1 MNTNQIRQLFSD
13 SGNDTILEMNDVV
26 ELGQHVKIDTKID
39 KSTLDYYYSIDIM
52 ALAKSGIIDDMI
64 YDMINNGWTLNKSKT
79 EIVKYC

>member
-1 MNTNQIRQLFSD
+1 MTTNQIRQLFSD

-52 ALAKSGIIDDMI
+52 DLAKSGINDDMI
-64 YDMINNGWTLNKSKT
+64 YDMINKGWALNKSKT

>member
-1 MNTNQIRQLFSD
+1 MTTNQIKQLFSD

-52 ALAKSGIIDDMI
+52 DLAKSGINDDMI
-64 YDMINNGWTLNKSKT
+64 YDMINKGWALNKSKT

>member
-52 ALAKSGIIDDMI
+52 ALAKSGISDDMI
-64 YDMINNGWTLNKSKT
+64 YDMINKGWTFNKSKT

>member
-52 ALAKSGIIDDMI
+52 ALAKSGISDDMI
-64 YDMINNGWTLNKSKT
+64 NKGWTLNKSKT

>member
-1 MNTNQIRQLFSD
+1 MNTNQLRQLFSD

-39 KSTLDYYYSIDIM
+39 KSTLNYYYSIDIM
-52 ALAKSGIIDDMI
+52 TLAKSGINDDMI

>member
-1 MNTNQIRQLFSD
+1 MTTNQLRQLFSN

-39 KSTLDYYYSIDIM
+39 KSTLDYYYSINIM
-52 ALAKSGIIDDMI
+52 DLAKSGINDDMI
-64 YDMINNGWTLNKSKT
+64 YDMINKGWALNKSKT

>member
-1 MNTNQIRQLFSD
+1 MNTNQLRQLFSD

-39 KSTLDYYYSIDIM
+39 KSTLDYYYSINIM
-52 ALAKSGIIDDMI
+52 DLAKSGISDDMI
-64 YDMINNGWTLNKSKT
+64 YDMINKGWTLNKSKT

>member
-1 MNTNQIRQLFSD
+1 MTTNQIRQLFSD

-52 ALAKSGIIDDMI
+52 ALAKSGISDDMI
-64 YDMINNGWTLNKSKT
+64 YDMINKGWALNKSKT